1 MNKTGDIKSVYF
13 LGIGGIG
20 MSALARYFQ
29 SQGAM
34 VSGYDKTPSPLTG
47 KLQSE
52 GMDIHFDDHPSKIP
66 ADLDLVVITP
76 AIPCD
81 LQELQ
86 YLSKTETPIMK
97 RSEVL
102 GFITTQHPS
111 IAVAGTHGKTSV
123 TALIAHLLNHGGV
136 STTAFIGG
144 IARNFDSNCIIA
156 EKPAFVIAEADEFDR
171 SFMRLSPEKIVITSI
186 DADHLD
192 IYGDKNTLVQ
202 TFTDFKNKVNNA
214 ENIFIE
220 EKPASELKGKFQ
232 TYGLS
237 NLTDIRITNY
247 RIHGGFQLFD
257 YESGQATI
265 KALKFALPGNYNL
278 KNAAAAISVA
288 LQCGVSEQKIHS
300 GLDSFLGVERRFDIR
315 FRGKSQIYI
324 DDYAHHPEELNAC
337 ISAIRTLFPDKKLTG
352 VFQPHLFS
360 RTADFAD
367 GFASSLDLLD
377 EAVLIPIYPAR
388 EKPIEG
394 VTSKL
399 IFDKMKNT
407 NKTLIEKSQLMDFI
421 ENKKPELLVTVGAGD
436 IDRFTEPIRQ
446 YFDKLE
452 RSGNKL

>member
-1 MNKTGDIKSVYF
+1 MNNTGDIKRVYF

-34 VSGYDKTPSPLTG
+34 VSGYDKTPSPLTD

-52 GMDIHFDDHPSKIP
+52 GMDIHFDDNPSKIP

-76 AIPCD
+76 AIPAD
-81 LQELQ
+81 LLELKH
-86 YLSKTETPIMK
+86 LSKTETPIMK

-123 TALIAHLLNHGGV
+123 TALIAHLLNHGDV

-144 IARNFDSNCIIA
+144 ISRNFDSNCIIS
-156 EKPAFVIAEADEFDR
+156 EKPEFVIAEADEFDR
-171 SFMRLSPEKIVITSI
+171 SFMRLSPDKIVITSI

-192 IYGDKNTLVQ
+192 IYGDKSTLVQ
-202 TFTDFKNKVNNA
+202 TFSDFKNKIVNA
-214 ENIFIE
+214 ENIFVE
-220 EKPASELKGKFQ
+220 EKPATELNGDFR

-237 NLTDIRITNY
+237 KLADIRITNY
-247 RIHGGFQLFD
+247 RIQDGFQFFD
-257 YESGQATI
+257 YESGQTTI
-265 KALKFALPGNYNL
+265 KALKFSLPGDYNL

-288 LQCGVSEQKIHS
+288 LQCGVSEQKIRS
-300 GLDSFLGVERRFDIR
+300 GLDIFLGVERRFDIR
-315 FRGKSQIYI
+315 FRGKSNVYI
-324 DDYAHHPEELNAC
+324 DDYAHHPEELKAC
-337 ISAIRTLFPDKKLTG
+337 INAIRTLFPDKKITG

-377 EAVLIPIYPAR
+377 EAVLLPIYPAR

-399 IFDKMKNT
+399 IFDKMKST
-407 NKTLIEKSQLMDFI
+407 NKWLIEKSQLMDFI
-421 ENKKPELLVTVGAGD
+421 ENKKPELLVTLGAGD

-446 YFDKLE
+446 YFEKSE
-452 RSGNKL
+452 NSENKP

>member
-1 MNKTGDIKSVYF
+1 MIKSGDIKRVYF

-52 GMDIHFDDHPSKIP
+52 GMDIHFDDNPSKIP
-66 ADLDLVVITP
+66 ANLDLVVITP
-76 AIPCD
+76 AIPQD

-86 YLSKTETPIMK
+86 HLSQTETPIMK

-102 GFITTQHPS
+102 GFITSKHPS

-123 TALIAHLLNHGGV
+123 TALTAHLLNHGGA

-144 IARNFDSNCIIA
+144 ISRNFDSNCIIA
-156 EKPAFVIAEADEFDR
+156 GNPEFVIAEADEFDR
-171 SFMRLSPEKIVITSI
+171 SFMRLSPDKIVITSI

-192 IYGDKNTLVQ
+192 IYGDKKTLVQ
-202 TFTDFKNKVNNA
+202 TFSEFKSKVSKA

-220 EKPASELKGKFQ
+220 EKPASELGGKFQ

-237 NLTDIRITNY
+237 KTADIRITNY
-247 RIHGGFQLFD
+247 RIQEGFQFFD
-257 YESGQATI
+257 YEAGQTII
-265 KALKFALPGNYNL
+265 KALKFSLPGDYNL

-288 LQCGVSEQKIHS
+288 LKCGVSEHKIRS
-300 GLDSFLGVERRFDIR
+300 GLETFLGVERRFDIR
-315 FRGKSQIYI
+315 FRGKSHIYI
-324 DDYAHHPEELNAC
+324 DDYAHHPEELKAC
-337 ISAIRTLFPDKKLTG
+337 INAIRTLFPEKKLTG

-388 EKPIEG
+388 EKPIKG

-407 NKTLIEKSQLMDFI
+407 KKSLIEKSQLMDFI
-421 ENKKPELLVTVGAGD
+421 EKKEPELLVTLGAGD

-446 YFDKLE
+446 YFEESE
-452 RSGNKL
+452 RVENNL